1 MLEPTTLSTVLHPLT
16 SWDTL
21 TTDGICDASLRTLT
35 KYSNAFCGSLSKLML
50 VPQYFGRENAPC
62 IVNG

>member
-1 MLEPTTLSTVLHPLT
+1 MQEPTTLPSPTRQTTVCE
-16 SWDTL
+16 TL

-35 KYSNAFCGSLSKLML
+35 KYSNALCGSLSKLML
-50 VPQYFGRENAPC
+50 VPQYFGRANAPC